1 MDNAETQA
9 QDTQGLRKVGV
20 PPPPDLPAELLATV
34 IADVESRSSIVFDH
48 TLQFKKQF
56 PLHSRQHQHISR
68 MTCACMKEPFRL
80 IVALNHAG
88 AEMLNAHEAEPIMS

>member
-1 MDNAETQA
+1 MDNSETQA
-9 QDTQGLRKVGV
+9 LDSQGRPKVGV

-56 PLHSRQHQHISR
+56 RQHCRGS
-68 MTCACMKEPFRL
+68 MSTPLYDMCMHEHTIYESCYKASCPSMQEPT
-80 IVALNHAG
+80 
-88 AEMLNAHEAEPIMS
+88 